1 MSSGLVV
8 CFSGRIG
15 SGKTSITH
23 VLSTALGWSR
33 AGFGDYLRARIAREG
48 GDPNSRQALQD
59 LGQNLVDA
67 DPDGFCLDVLKSANF
82 QPGGNLLLDGIRHV
96 DIKNRITRLV
106 APSRSILIHLT
117 LDDAELLK
125 RIESRPQGSVD
136 LPRAEKHRVES
147 ELTSSLPQIAD
158 RVVDASPSIHAL
170 AGNLLSVIAEFGVE
184 PSVVARARTT
194 LGSMV
199 GE

>member
-15 SGKTSITH
+15 SGKTSITQI
-23 VLSTALGWSR
+23 LSTALGWSR

-59 LGQNLVDA
+59 LGQSLVDA
-67 DPDGFCLDVLKSANF
+67 DPNGFCLDVLKSGDF

-96 DIKNRITRLV
+96 DIKNRVTKLV
-106 APSRSILIHLT
+106 APSHTILVHLT

-125 RIESRPQGSVD
+125 RIESRPQGSTD
-136 LPRAEKHRVES
+136 LARAETHRVES
-147 ELTSSLPQIAD
+147 ELVSSLPQIAD
-158 RVVDASPSIHAL
+158 RVVDASPSIYEL
-170 AGNLLSVIAEFGVE
+170 AENLLSVIAEFGVE
-184 PSVVARARTT
+184 PSIIAQARTILRT
-194 LGSMV
+194 IPT
-199 GE
+199 